1 MACPCSFNGQFLI
14 GPNNLYWSWRA
25 KINIYVHDFRMAKQL
40 LVRGEN
46 WSVYQY
52 WQSFRRVWTKIHFS
66 SPFNQNPSD
75 ELYHLQ
81 SLMIYLSGFATQ
93 DPIDNTQNV
102 FSSQEEARILQQLL
116 SGSVCQDEIYE
127 NDLHKILQLE
137 ARGLMPPCCGS
148 EKIR

>member
-40 LVRGEN
+40 LVRREN

-102 FSSQEEARILQQLL
+102 FSTLDKRRREFCS
-116 SGSVCQDEIYE
+116 SYWV
-127 NDLHKILQLE
+127 DLCVKTKFTRMICIKFCNS
-137 ARGLMPPCCGS
+137 R
-148 EKIR
+148 RVD